1 MKGGIILSDID
12 TVAGISFDL
21 NLNMNSLESA
31 ISEASKIVSDR
42 LTMSFSTV
50 TKSCEGKIKEMSN
63 AIENSSESALDS
75 IKSVSEQAT
84 SKIVSDTDKTKT
96 EIEQKINVIK
106 KKNYT

>member
-50 TKSCEGKIKEMSN
+50 TKSC
-63 AIENSSESALDS
+63 
-75 IKSVSEQAT
+75 V
-84 SKIVSDTDKTKT
+84 
-96 EIEQKINVIK
+96 
-106 KKNYT
+106 